1 MWYGAL
7 AGYYFLLSLLRG
19 GVLLCGR
26 SAKKRAGDDGEKL
39 LACKWRI
46 FRLCGA
52 ALLVLEFALAVFVTQ
67 TVLFGRPL
75 VPSLVMSIASAAY
88 TFYRVIISVVQVF
101 RVRRMGDPLL
111 QSLRNINLSN
121 ALVSLFV
128 LQISLVAANG
138 GADESM
144 RVMNIVTGFAV
155 CALTIALG
163 AYMIIRASTKLA
175 GMKKEREAFPDE

>member
-1 MWYGAL
+1 
-7 AGYYFLLSLLRG
+7 
-19 GVLLCGR
+19 
-26 SAKKRAGDDGEKL
+26 
-39 LACKWRI
+39 
-46 FRLCGA
+46 
-52 ALLVLEFALAVFVTQ
+52 
-67 TVLFGRPL
+67 
-75 VPSLVMSIASAAY
+75 MSIASAAY

-121 ALVSLFV
+121 ALVSLFA